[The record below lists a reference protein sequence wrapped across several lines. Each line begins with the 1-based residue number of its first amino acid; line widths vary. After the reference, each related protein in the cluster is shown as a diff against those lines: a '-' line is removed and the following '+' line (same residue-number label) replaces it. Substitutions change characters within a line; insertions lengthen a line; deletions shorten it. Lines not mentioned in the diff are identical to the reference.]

1 MTMERALFEKL
12 KSANLVAESKIYAL
26 RAKQGDTGPFI
37 IYQRI
42 SSERWRHINGPTGMV
57 QAMMQIDIYTG
68 DYNETKA
75 LALQVEQ
82 LLDGFRGTVA
92 YGDDSP
98 RETLRFG
105 GISLQND
112 IDIFDQT
119 DEPFLCRVSQDYL
132 ITYEQS

>member
-12 KSANLVAESKIYAL
+12 KSANLVADDKIYAL

-75 LALQVEQ
+75 LALQVET

-92 YGDDSP
+92 YGGDSP
-98 RETLRFG
+98 RATLRFG

-112 IDIFDQT
+112 VDIFDQT